1 MGHQKGHRKGDRNI
15 GTPERTPEIL
25 GHQKGHQKY
34 WDTRKDT
41 RNIGTPERT
50 PEYWDTRK
58 DTGILK
64 ETYDKM
70 FQRIFKDGAGMR
82 PGVTLQQKQFAE
94 KIAHKIAMREYIQN

>member
-1 MGHQKGHRKGDRNI
+1 MRHRKGY
-15 GTPERTPEIL
+15 
-25 GHQKGHQKY
+25 QKY

-64 ETYDKM
+64 ETYGKM

-82 PGVTLQQKQFAE
+82 PGVTQQQKQFAE
-94 KIAHKIAMREYIQN
+94 TRSHKIAMREYIQN